1 MFKVMTAI
9 NNDIDNLNYCNL
21 ISQDQKFDIIK
32 TSTGIQTIDTYFERK
47 PDALL
52 MDSNFPDING
62 IEILNRLSSSV
73 DEKMKCNTILM
84 ANKKEALAIT
94 KTSKLYAI
102 MYKPCFPKDALI
114 LINQMYSENHRQKI
128 NIDDLYSYFLD
139 FKIHLS
145 CNGCKYLKSAIEL
158 CLYNY
163 PFYGNSFDNLL
174 LQLAYQYHKE
184 PEQIRDSIKN
194 ALKPINTSSQKYVMQ
209 LYPGIF
215 IDDTQLTPKKFIER
229 STIYFHRKLKNK

>member
-9 NNDIDNLNYCNL
+9 NNDKDTLNYCNL
-21 ISQDQKFDIIK
+21 ISQDKRFDIIR
-32 TSTGIQTIDTYFERK
+32 TSTGIQTIDTYFERQ

-62 IEILNRLSSSV
+62 VEVLNKLSSSI
-73 DEKMKCNTILM
+73 DEKKKCNTILM
-84 ANKKEALAIT
+84 ANKREALAIT

-102 MYKPCFPKDALI
+102 MYKPCFPQDALF
-114 LINQMYSENHRQKI
+114 LIGQMYNENHCPKL
-128 NIDDLYSYFLD
+128 NVDDLYSYFLD

-145 CNGCKYLKSAIEL
+145 SNGCKYLKSAIEL

-163 PFYGNSFDNLL
+163 PFYGNTFDNLL
-174 LQLAYQYHKE
+174 LQLAYQYNKE

-209 LYPGIF
+209 LYPEIF
-215 IDDTQLTPKKFIER
+215 IDDTQLSPKKFIER
-229 STIYFHRKLKNK
+229 STIYFHRKLRNK